1 MRRTLARANMKQS
14 KIVVTGAAGF
24 IGSNLVKALLDGGHS
39 VTALDNLST
48 GTLENL
54 PSGCDLRKAD
64 IRNPQCAVHFQE
76 ASTVFHL
83 AAKNCLTDCAA
94 NPFETAS
101 INVAGTARVLEA
113 CLKHGIKNFIY
124 ADTSAEYEGIRIFPS
139 PVDSVAPQSIYAC
152 SKRGGALIAESVGQL
167 YGLRVTTLRYFNVY
181 GPAQDWRRVIPPVM
195 SAFTTKLLRGESPTI
210 YGTGEKRRDFIHV
223 DDVNA
228 FHLRLLRDPGLAG
241 GTYNLGSGVDYSI
254 VEIFDLIESEIRSGE
269 KPVFK
274 PELPGEAFRTLADI
288 SKTIATGWR
297 PNVDI
302 RAGVR
307 EFIQYMIETNR
318 N

>member
-1 MRRTLARANMKQS
+1 MKPS

-54 PSGCDLRKAD
+54 PPGCDLRKAD
-64 IRNPQCAVHFQE
+64 IRNPECEVHFQE

-139 PVDSVAPQSIYAC
+139 PVERVAPQSIYAC

-167 YGLRVTTLRYFNVY
+167 HGLCITTLRYFNVY
-181 GPAQDWRRVIPPVM
+181 GPAQDWRRAIPPVM
-195 SAFTTKLLRGESPTI
+195 SAFAMKLLQGESPII

-223 DDVNA
+223 NELNA
-228 FHLRLLRDPGLAG
+228 FHLRLLQDPGLQG
-241 GTYNLGSGVDYSI
+241 GTYNLGSGLDYSI
-254 VEIFDLIESEIRSGE
+254 LEIFDLIESEIRSGL
-269 KPVFK
+269 KPTFK
-274 PELPGEAFRTLADI
+274 PELPGEAFRTLADT
-288 SKTIATGWR
+288 SKTRATGWR
-297 PNVDI
+297 PEIDI
-302 RAGVR
+302 QVGVR
-307 EFIQYMIETNR
+307 KFIQYIKERLETNR